1 MRILATRL
9 SDRVAARLFRPS
21 TIGSMGGEKNTASG
35 SAEPYRSFGAF
46 YPFYLSQHAGRSCRR
61 LHFLGTTLGLAG
73 VIAALASVNF
83 WWLVAGLVAGYAAPW
98 GGAFLFGKNKP
109 APFTQS
115 RYSFL
120 GDSAEGEHLLTG
132 PNND

>member
-46 YPFYLSQHAGRSCRR
+46 YPFYLSQHAVRSCRR

-73 VIAALASVNF
+73 VIAALASGNF
-83 WWLVAGLVAGYAAPW
+83 WLLVAGSVAGSAA
-98 GGAFLFGKNKP
+98 GLVGHFFFEKNKH
-109 APFTQS
+109 APF
-115 RYSFL
+115 RYSVH
-120 GDSAEGEHLLTG
+120 S
-132 PNND
+132 